1 MPEKLKLAV
10 IGAGISGLAAAIELA
25 DKGCKVAVFEKNP
38 SYGGRG
44 QMIERNGFKFDLGP
58 SWYWMP
64 DVFERFFQDYGK
76 STSDYYEL
84 LRLDPSY
91 QIIFSNETI
100 QIPAEIHE
108 TYALFEQIEPGSSVF
123 LEKFLKEAKYKYEVG
138 MQEFVRKPALQ
149 ISEFLSIRLLKSV
162 FSMEL
167 FSSLEAAVFKGV
179 KNDKLRKLLCFPV
192 LFLGAKPSETP
203 ALYSLMN
210 YADLILGS
218 WYPKGGMIKL
228 FEALYLIAIEKGVQ
242 FHFNTAVEKINI
254 ENKTVNGIRIA
265 GKDLY
270 FDAVLSTADYHHT
283 DTALVDSKYRQYSN
297 SYWED
302 RTMAPSALIFYLG
315 INKRID
321 HLLHHNLFF
330 NSGFEKHTAE
340 IYDTKV
346 WPEEPLFYACVPSK
360 TDLGVAPPGNENLF
374 LLVPIA
380 SGIKDSLDQQDRIFE
395 YLLDQLETHTG
406 QEIRSSICFKESMCV
421 HDFEQAYNS
430 FKGNAYGLANTLKQT
445 SILKPRIR
453 HNKVKGLYFAGQL
466 THPGP
471 GLPPS
476 LISGQISAKQILKDY
491 KYEF

>member
-1 MPEKLKLAV
+1 
-10 IGAGISGLAAAIELA
+10 
-25 DKGCKVAVFEKNP
+25 
-38 SYGGRG
+38 
-44 QMIERNGFKFDLGP
+44 
-58 SWYWMP
+58 
-64 DVFERFFQDYGK
+64 
-76 STSDYYEL
+76 
-84 LRLDPSY
+84 
-91 QIIFSNETI
+91 
-100 QIPAEIHE
+100 
-108 TYALFEQIEPGSSVF
+108 
-123 LEKFLKEAKYKYEVG
+123 

-321 HLLHHNLFF
+321 HLLHHNLFL
-330 NSGFEKHTAE
+330 
-340 IYDTKV
+340 IQ
-346 WPEEPLFYACVPSK
+346 
-360 TDLGVAPPGNENLF
+360 DL
-374 LLVPIA
+374 
-380 SGIKDSLDQQDRIFE
+380 K
-395 YLLDQLETHTG
+395 
-406 QEIRSSICFKESMCV
+406 
-421 HDFEQAYNS
+421 
-430 FKGNAYGLANTLKQT
+430 NTLQRFTIRRYGQK
-445 SILKPRIR
+445 SHYFMRAYHLKRILVLHRQEMKIYFY
-453 HNKVKGLYFAGQL
+453 LYRLLQA
-466 THPGP
+466 
-471 GLPPS
+471 
-476 LISGQISAKQILKDY
+476 
-491 KYEF
+491 